1 MRFAVGILTTVMD
14 LTCIRDVINFNKSVQ
29 LVSFLR
35 LESLIRK
42 DKQTTNY
49 IALKKT

>member
-1 MRFAVGILTTVMD
+1 MQFAMGILTTVMD
-14 LTCIRDVINFNKSVQ
+14 ITCISDVINFNKSVQ
-29 LVSFLR
+29 LVSFL
-35 LESLIRK
+35 LLDSLIRR